1 MGRVMVILLLGL
13 VVAGCAVGP
22 LQDFV
27 VADLRA
33 AQARAEGAQDVA
45 GAVCWRTLADDLAGV
60 TTPASPKGLADAYE
74 LARLAD
80 QRIRSGIPRSTSD
93 ACAALEMGFLRFLI
107 RTGLRVSPLP

>member
-1 MGRVMVILLLGL
+1 MKLLALL
-13 VVAGCAVGP
+13 VFALALAGCAGGP
-22 LQDFV
+22 LHDFV

-33 AQARAEGAQDVA
+33 AQARAEGAQDA
-45 GAVCWRTLADDLAGV
+45 SGAVCWKALADDLAG
-60 TTPASPKGLADAYE
+60 TAAPQSPKGFADAYE

-80 QRIRSGIPRSTSD
+80 QRIRSGVPATTSQ